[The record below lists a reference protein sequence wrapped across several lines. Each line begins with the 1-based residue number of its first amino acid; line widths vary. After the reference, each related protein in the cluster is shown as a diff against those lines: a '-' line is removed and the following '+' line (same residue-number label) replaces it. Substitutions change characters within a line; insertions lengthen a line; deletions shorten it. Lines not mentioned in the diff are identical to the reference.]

1 MMRLTVHTLAGRV
14 AATLLI
20 AAGMAAWSA
29 SGAAAAGAGS
39 VAITVHYKGS
49 GTVDENHKLWVW
61 VFDTPDIGPA
71 AMPIREESIAK
82 NGGEVTIRDLGE
94 GRVWIAVAF
103 DERGGSPG
111 NQPPASGS
119 PVGVYSVDGGQPSA
133 VEPAE
138 GTRVAVIFDD
148 SMRMP

>member
-1 MMRLTVHTLAGRV
+1 MTRHMLRTLIGRV
-14 AATLLI
+14 AAALLI
-20 AAGMAAWSA
+20 AAGLAASA
-29 SGAAAAGAGS
+29 APGASAAAAGS

-49 GTVDENHKLWVW
+49 GTVDESHRLWVW

-71 AMPIREESIAK
+71 AMPIREESVAK
-82 NGGEVTIRDLGE
+82 NGGEVTIRGLSE

-119 PVGVYSVDGGQPSA
+119 PVGIYSVDGGPPSA
-133 VEPAE
+133 VEP
-138 GTRVAVIFDD
+138 GDDTRVAVTFDD

>member
-1 MMRLTVHTLAGRV
+1 MTRRSIRTF
-14 AATLLI
+14 
-20 AAGMAAWSA
+20 AAGVVGAWLVATGLSAAMAP
-29 SGAAAAGAGS
+29 GAAAAAAGS

-49 GTVDENHKLWVW
+49 GAVDESHRLWIW

-71 AMPIREESIAK
+71 AMPIREESVAQ
-82 NGGEVTIRDLGE
+82 NGGAVTIRGLSE
-94 GRVWIAVAF
+94 ARVWIAVAF

-119 PVGVYSVDGGQPSA
+119 PIGIYSVDGGQPSA
-133 VEPAE
+133 VEPADD
-138 GTRVAVIFDD
+138 TRVSVTFDD